1 VKLIKKN
8 IMLKNLIASFAF
20 ILLIIGF
27 VSCGDDDSTGCAQA
41 DFVGT
46 YTIVGDTICT
56 TDNTISAPL
65 SFFLTSGPSENI
77 VLENGEDDLELTIVD
92 CVASDDFVSYTLDGN
107 NMTTKIGNCE
117 WSYTKN

>member
-1 VKLIKKN
+1 
-8 IMLKNLIASFAF
+8 MLKNLIASFAF

-27 VSCGDDDSTGCAQA
+27 LSCGDDDSTDCAQA
-41 DFVGT
+41 DFTGT

-56 TDNTISAPL
+56 NDNTITAPL
-65 SFFLTSGPSENI
+65 TFFLTNGPSENI
-77 VLENGEDDLELTIVD
+77 VLENGEEDLELTIVD

-107 NMTTKIGNCE
+107 NMNTKIGDCE